1 MRTALDF
8 GPLLAFFISFLVTRD
23 VFVATATVMI
33 AVVISLGIFY
43 WQEKSVAPIP
53 AFTCVVVVVF
63 GGLTLYL
70 RDEAFIMMKPTIVY
84 VVMGGA
90 LYVSAVTGKNF
101 LGSAMGPYLKMPPE
115 GWRIFLTRF
124 ALFCLFAAGL
134 NEVLR
139 RVLTFDTWLTFKVF
153 GFTILFFLFS
163 VSQTPLLTKY
173 IILDEEEEAGADETR
188 SEVSSQKDP
197 QGDLPGSQTVES
209 DPTPSP
215 DETD

>member
-1 MRTALDF
+1 M
-8 GPLLAFFISFLVTRD
+8 V
-23 VFVATATVMI
+23 

-43 WQEKSVAPIP
+43 WKEKSVAPIP
-53 AFTCVVVVVF
+53 AFTCVVVVIF

-84 VVMGGA
+84 VVMGAA

-101 LGSAMGPYLKMPPE
+101 LGSAMGPYMKMPPE

-173 IILDEEEEAGADETR
+173 IILDEDEDEVPSNEPAPTSEA
-188 SEVSSQKDP
+188 SSQKDP
-197 QGDLPGSQTVES
+197 QEVLPGSQTAES
-209 DPTPSP
+209 DPSPAP